1 MGYRIAAAVGSLG
14 IVAATALA
22 ATTPVTPPPGAFID
36 PPSRP
41 VFSWTVPA
49 NEQSDGLFI
58 ANSPDTTAAA
68 MFPEGNLV
76 RAPSFANGET
86 TWSSSAPLYAGH
98 YWWLVSSHDRNTAQR
113 LYSAPRDFRI
123 GLSFEFDRAE
133 VRRSLSQHW
142 LSLTPHWKGNM
153 RAVRVK
159 VSLLLRGRIIWA
171 RSGLRRNHIGS
182 RGSVS
187 FTWHRPA
194 SIEQAASF
202 MSERGSRCPT
212 RLPVQATASESG
224 LHKAPRRRSG
234 EGLRG
239 TLRAVAVSPEPE
251 AEGAILVSLAGEAS
265 RSGR

>member
-1 MGYRIAAAVGSLG
+1 MGYGIAAVVGGLG

-22 ATTPVTPPPGAFID
+22 AATPVTPPPGAFID

-41 VFSWTVPA
+41 VFSWTLPA

-58 ANSPDTTAAA
+58 ANSPDTTAAG

-76 RAPSFANGET
+76 RDHSFTNGET
-86 TWSSSAPLYAGH
+86 TWSPSAPLYAGS

-113 LYSAPRDFRI
+113 FYSAPRDFRI
-123 GLSFEFDRAE
+123 GLSFEFDRTK

-142 LSLTPHWKGNM
+142 LRLTPHWKGNM
-153 RAVRVK
+153 RVVRVK

-187 FTWHRPA
+187 FTWHRPN
-194 SIEQAASF
+194 SI
-202 MSERGSRCPT
+202 ERGSVLHVLEGFSVPG
-212 RLPVQATASESG
+212 ATAG
-224 LHKAPRRRSG
+224 AGDGFRVRAP
-234 EGLRG
+234 
-239 TLRAVAVSPEPE
+239 
-251 AEGAILVSLAGEAS
+251 
-265 RSGR
+265 